1 PAARIPRPAPR
12 ARRRLSRAGCSGRRA
27 RACRRRRAG
36 PRAVVAGPG
45 RAPWRSCDQVRHAG
59 AARIGDR
66 VRGHRGRAASSTLPS
81 GEGGGGE
88 RDPLGHRSLGAHGPR
103 RSWRQG
109 VHAPD
114 RFPVVIPESSIRAF
128 AETAWVQGPR
138 FEIPLPDVG
147 GAVLLDLGGGP
158 GVYARAL
165 VERGAA
171 RVCWVD
177 ASATLESIAREKL
190 ADLSGV
196 EFRLADMGDLS
207 AYPDQSFDGVL
218 FRDALHHALDEARVL
233 REVARVLKPGGW
245 LYLEFPT

>member
-1 PAARIPRPAPR
+1 
-12 ARRRLSRAGCSGRRA
+12 
-27 RACRRRRAG
+27 
-36 PRAVVAGPG
+36 
-45 RAPWRSCDQVRHAG
+45 
-59 AARIGDR
+59 
-66 VRGHRGRAASSTLPS
+66 
-81 GEGGGGE
+81 
-88 RDPLGHRSLGAHGPR
+88 
-103 RSWRQG
+103 
-109 VHAPD
+109 
-114 RFPVVIPESSIRAF
+114 VIPESSIRAF
-128 AETAWVQGPR
+128 AEAAWVQGPR

-245 LYLEFPT
+245 LYLEFPTVGRVFAERTPARAVVDMLLAALGLLLGRKPRATWFCSRRAVQARLSQAGFEVRQRDGDRRRATWLARRGR